1 MGGFVFYLQLF
12 FFIAMHIVKVYSF
25 KLKIGSMILTQLM
38 GSHQLHIFLLLLLKV
53 FFQDGFQSSLLLEHF
68 HSSNGLFCIFS
79 IAQLKLT
86 ILM

>member
-1 MGGFVFYLQLF
+1 
-12 FFIAMHIVKVYSF
+12 
-25 KLKIGSMILTQLM
+25 
-38 GSHQLHIFLLLLLKV
+38 LLLLLKV